1 MNDLSWYGVSQ
12 IAAEIRDQI
21 RSGELAVGDR
31 VPSTRQITRRWG
43 VAMATASKVLAN
55 LKQEGLILTRPGV
68 GTVVAAASSSQP
80 RVTARTR
87 DAKRR

>member
-1 MNDLSWYGVSQ
+1 MNDPSGTASTK

-31 VPSTRQITRRWG
+31 VPSTRQIIRRWG

-55 LKQEGLILTRPGV
+55 LKQEGLVLTRPGV
-68 GTVVAAASSSQP
+68 GTVARQP
-80 RVTARTR
+80 VHRNRE
-87 DAKRR
+87 